1 MQDEL
6 IFAVSKQRRD
16 MKRRT
21 AYLLFAVISAVLW
34 HGCQE
39 IDEDGSLSR
48 DGYVD
53 FVFTGTSPE
62 SKADISWDGTGSFTD
77 GDRVGL
83 YVYGSPTK
91 HIVLTMED
99 GKWTPN
105 LRKSDLGTGK
115 VILSAYYPARD
126 DVDPSWNRHEH
137 KVLADQSGDGYEA
150 SDLLWSHKSVDLDA
164 LPGNRIE
171 LPFIHGMHRL
181 NINISDGNGTVPD
194 DISVKIIN
202 ETEGSYSIYL
212 GTLNS
217 TTGDK
222 ESITP
227 KTLEK
232 GRYSAVLFP
241 SDLSSYRTGWVEIS
255 SGGKTAIYKA
265 PDKIGEYASLQSGME
280 TTLNLRLGDGS
291 VTPDPDPDPDPGLEP
306 DPEYAGKT
314 CWVYGVNAPVYPRD
328 NEESV
333 KEYSSLF
340 PEQFPEGV
348 WFKEKTFM
356 YLGWVQGSL
365 WFDCDKDN
373 PSSDNNRPGYH
384 DSNLCWAASAS
395 DMIHWWMY
403 HNRHYIEAYDRKYG
417 NPEDYVYPRP
427 SADFTGEDTGSEVF
441 DLFRKIC
448 RNVGG
453 QSSSGVNWFIN
464 GLEGVPLNSSNID
477 VDFNGYFTEIF
488 DNVNLA
494 VTDRRFSDKPV
505 FNALIKEAFEN
516 DRAIGITQSIHIGGG
531 SLHSMVVW
539 GAEFGDDGYVSAI
552 YYVDSNDHFRYE
564 VNGGGDFQRHRCIR
578 IPITYDESSG
588 RVYMG
593 TTKAYSISAVTTVDL
608 GRDVWAAAFPDVPQM

>member
-6 IFAVSKQRRD
+6 IFAVSKQHRD

-255 SGGKTAIYKA
+255 SGGKTAVYKA
-265 PDKIGEYASLQSGME
+265 PDKI
-280 TTLNLRLGDGS
+280 LNMA
-291 VTPDPDPDPDPGLEP
+291 T
-306 DPEYAGKT
+306 
-314 CWVYGVNAPVYPRD
+314 
-328 NEESV
+328 
-333 KEYSSLF
+333 
-340 PEQFPEGV
+340 
-348 WFKEKTFM
+348 
-356 YLGWVQGSL
+356 
-365 WFDCDKDN
+365 
-373 PSSDNNRPGYH
+373 
-384 DSNLCWAASAS
+384 
-395 DMIHWWMY
+395 
-403 HNRHYIEAYDRKYG
+403 
-417 NPEDYVYPRP
+417 
-427 SADFTGEDTGSEVF
+427 
-441 DLFRKIC
+441 
-448 RNVGG
+448 
-453 QSSSGVNWFIN
+453 
-464 GLEGVPLNSSNID
+464 
-477 VDFNGYFTEIF
+477 
-488 DNVNLA
+488 
-494 VTDRRFSDKPV
+494 KPPT
-505 FNALIKEAFEN
+505 AL
-516 DRAIGITQSIHIGGG
+516 
-531 SLHSMVVW
+531 
-539 GAEFGDDGYVSAI
+539 
-552 YYVDSNDHFRYE
+552 
-564 VNGGGDFQRHRCIR
+564 
-578 IPITYDESSG
+578 
-588 RVYMG
+588 
-593 TTKAYSISAVTTVDL
+593 
-608 GRDVWAAAFPDVPQM
+608 